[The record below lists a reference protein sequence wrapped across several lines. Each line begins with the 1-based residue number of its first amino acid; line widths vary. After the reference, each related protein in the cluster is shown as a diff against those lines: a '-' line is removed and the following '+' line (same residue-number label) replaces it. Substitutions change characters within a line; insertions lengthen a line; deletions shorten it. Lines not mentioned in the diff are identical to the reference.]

1 MGLFKK
7 SKPKQDKG
15 FVITNEEEVIAYLDE
30 AFRNRVPLTVVINK
44 KRVLVD
50 ILYIDEKNKA
60 LRIQDGRINNIQPGT
75 DALVGF
81 PLDKTWWSFQS
92 KFVINSEKPHLLI
105 PKGIKHSERRKA
117 QRTSFTP
124 REQVK
129 VTVLEGLGSGNGV
142 FGLANDISPT
152 GINLSIDKAMI
163 LSSQR
168 EVPPSEDLFKK
179 GAPLAFVK
187 INKLP
192 GFPLLEVS
200 GLVNRIYRDGS
211 KWRLA
216 IEFHKLDKG
225 AAQMITRFVE
235 PRLLE
240 FKPIRRS
247 KRRQDDENDP
257 LAAPSVREPLGS
269 KAPRRAPASFDS
281 AENELAQKNTT
292 HEVAEENEAVATVQ
306 APEQAELRPFQGER
320 TKVLV
325 MGSELESELA
335 FLNHPSSPIEL
346 LTATTPVSV
355 VKILTESSPPV
366 ILCAAEFKGRQIK
379 EVLEKVANMGVLEN
393 RKIFVFAN
401 DLDGKDIIK
410 LKMLKVQEIF
420 SLPLENPS
428 EFLQKLLS

>member
-1 MGLFKK
+1 MGLFRK

-15 FVITNEEEVIAYLDE
+15 FMITSEEEIIAYIEE
-30 AFRNRVPLTVVINK
+30 AFRMRVPLTVIINK

-60 LRIQDGRINNIQPGT
+60 LRIQDGRINNVPPGS
-75 DALVGF
+75 DAMVGF
-81 PLDKTWWSFQS
+81 PLDKTWWAFQS
-92 KFVINSEKPHLLI
+92 KFVISGDKPHLLI
-105 PKGIKHSERRKA
+105 PKAIKHSERRKA

-142 FGLANDISPT
+142 FGLANDISPS
-152 GINLSIDKAMI
+152 GINISIDKAMI

-200 GLVNRIYRDGS
+200 GIANRIYRDGS

-216 IEFHKLDKG
+216 IQFHKLDKG
-225 AAQMITRFVE
+225 AASMITRFVE

-240 FKPIRRS
+240 FKPVRRS
-247 KRRQDDENDP
+247 KRRQEDENDP
-257 LAAPSVREPLGS
+257 LTAPIKRDAPSSGKRSGPAPSTNKKDSAGDGSSAAETTQAGDVAEAAAPV
-269 KAPRRAPASFDS
+269 
-281 AENELAQKNTT
+281 EL
-292 HEVAEENEAVATVQ
+292 
-306 APEQAELRPFQGER
+306 PPFTGDR

-325 MGSELESELA
+325 MGTETESELA
-335 FLNHPSSPIEL
+335 FLNHPSSPVEL

-366 ILCAAEFKGRQIK
+366 ILCSAEFKGRKIK

-393 RKIFVFAN
+393 RKIFVLAN